1 MSKLIQIRDYA
12 LLLLGV
18 FLVVLIFLFIV
29 LMTPYLLLAAMIFM
43 DWRYV
48 WAIIYSMDR
57 YSAVLISPLVGVQW
71 DGHYTIS
78 SECGAQLV
86 DQDAGKG
93 EACRLCRWVCIA
105 LDFLDRREPEGHCR
119 HVARKRDATN

>member
-86 DQDAGKG
+86 AQDEGQG
-93 EACRLCRWVCIA
+93 QACRFCVWACRV
-105 LDFLDRREPEGHCR
+105 LDFLDRRKPEGHCR
-119 HVARKRDATN
+119 GVARK